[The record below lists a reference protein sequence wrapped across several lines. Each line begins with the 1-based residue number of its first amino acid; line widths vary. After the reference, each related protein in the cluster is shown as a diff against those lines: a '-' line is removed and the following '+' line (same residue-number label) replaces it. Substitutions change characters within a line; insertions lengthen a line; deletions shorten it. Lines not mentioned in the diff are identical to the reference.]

1 MLTIKL
7 DSDIMKLQIK
17 LCKILCE
24 VIAVYKKE
32 ILEKAQKESDDE
44 GLQNARNKGRAW
56 GVVAFTAVYVII
68 TIFNFVK
75 DNPNN
80 IPSLFF
86 MAYIAAESIPEFIF
100 TKKKI
105 FLFTSICAGIAAIL
119 NLIQYMTGA

>member
-7 DSDIMKLQIK
+7 GSDIMKLQRK
-17 LCKILCE
+17 LCKIICE
-24 VIAVYKKE
+24 VITVDKKE

-56 GVVAFTAVYVII
+56 GVVAFMAVYVII
-68 TIFNFVK
+68 TIFNYVK

>member
-7 DSDIMKLQIK
+7 GSAIMKLQGK

-24 VIAVYKKE
+24 VITVDKKE
-32 ILEKAQKESDDE
+32 ILAKAQKESDDE
-44 GLQNARNKGRAW
+44 GLQNAGNKGRAW

-86 MAYIAAESIPEFIF
+86 MVYIAAESIPEFIF

>member
-7 DSDIMKLQIK
+7 GSDIMKLQRK
-17 LCKILCE
+17 LCKITCE

-44 GLQNARNKGRAW
+44 GLQNAGNKGRVW
-56 GVVAFTAVYVII
+56 GVVAFTAVYVIV
-68 TIFNFVK
+68 TIFNSVK

-86 MAYIAAESIPEFIF
+86 MAYLAAESIPEFIF

>member
-7 DSDIMKLQIK
+7 GSDIMNLQRK

-24 VIAVYKKE
+24 VITVDKAK

-44 GLQNARNKGRAW
+44 GLQNARNKGRVW

>member
-1 MLTIKL
+1 
-7 DSDIMKLQIK
+7 MKLQRK

-24 VIAVYKKE
+24 VITVDKAK

-44 GLQNARNKGRAW
+44 GLQNAGNKGRAW

-86 MAYIAAESIPEFIF
+86 MAYLAAESIPEFIF

>member
-7 DSDIMKLQIK
+7 GSDIMKLQRK

-24 VIAVYKKE
+24 VIAVDKKE

-44 GLQNARNKGRAW
+44 GLQNAKNKGRAG
-56 GVVAFTAVYVII
+56 GVLAFTVVYVII
-68 TIFNFVK
+68 TIFNSVK

-86 MAYIAAESIPEFIF
+86 MAYLAAESIPEFIF

>member
-7 DSDIMKLQIK
+7 GSAIMKLQRK

-24 VIAVYKKE
+24 VITVDKKE

-56 GVVAFTAVYVII
+56 GVVAFTAVYVIV

-119 NLIQYMTGA
+119 NLMQYMTGA

>member
-7 DSDIMKLQIK
+7 GSAIMKLQRK

-24 VIAVYKKE
+24 VITVDKAK

-56 GVVAFTAVYVII
+56 GVLAFTAVYVII

>member
-7 DSDIMKLQIK
+7 GSDIMKLQRK

-24 VIAVYKKE
+24 VITVDKKE

-56 GVVAFTAVYVII
+56 GVLAFTAVYVII

-105 FLFTSICAGIAAIL
+105 FLFNSICAGIVAIL

>member
-7 DSDIMKLQIK
+7 GSDIMKLQRK

-24 VIAVYKKE
+24 VIAVDKAK

>member
-7 DSDIMKLQIK
+7 GSAIMKLQRK
-17 LCKILCE
+17 LCKIICE
-24 VIAVYKKE
+24 VITVDKKK

-119 NLIQYMTGA
+119 NLVQYMTGA

>member
-7 DSDIMKLQIK
+7 GSDIMNLQRK

-24 VIAVYKKE
+24 VITVDKAK

-86 MAYIAAESIPEFIF
+86 MAYLAAESIPEFIF

>member
-1 MLTIKL
+1 M
-7 DSDIMKLQIK
+7 D
-17 LCKILCE
+17 
-24 VIAVYKKE
+24 KKE

-56 GVVAFTAVYVII
+56 GVVAFMAVYVII
-68 TIFNFVK
+68 TIFNYVK

-100 TKKKI
+100 T
-105 FLFTSICAGIAAIL
+105 SICAGIAAIL

>member
-7 DSDIMKLQIK
+7 GSAIMKLQRK
-17 LCKILCE
+17 LCKITRE
-24 VIAVYKKE
+24 VIAVDKKE

-44 GLQNARNKGRAW
+44 GLQNAKNKGRAW

-68 TIFNFVK
+68 TIFNYVK
-75 DNPNN
+75 DNPNDV
-80 IPSLFF
+80 PSIFF
-86 MAYIAAESIPEFIF
+86 MIYLAAESIPEFIF

>member
-7 DSDIMKLQIK
+7 GSDIMKLQRK

-24 VIAVYKKE
+24 VITVDKKE

-56 GVVAFTAVYVII
+56 GVLAFTAVYVII
-68 TIFNFVK
+68 TIFNYVK

-80 IPSLFF
+80 LPSLFF

-105 FLFTSICAGIAAIL
+105 FLFTSICAGISAIL
-119 NLIQYMTGA
+119 NLIYYMTGA

>member
-7 DSDIMKLQIK
+7 GSDIMKLQRK
-17 LCKILCE
+17 LCKIICE
-24 VIAVYKKE
+24 VITVDKKK

>member
-7 DSDIMKLQIK
+7 GSDIMKLQRK

-24 VIAVYKKE
+24 VITVDKKK

-56 GVVAFTAVYVII
+56 GVVAFTAVYVIV
-68 TIFNFVK
+68 TIFNYVK
-75 DNPNN
+75 DNTNN

>member
-1 MLTIKL
+1 
-7 DSDIMKLQIK
+7 MKLQRK

-24 VIAVYKKE
+24 VITVDKKE

-56 GVVAFTAVYVII
+56 GVLAFTVVYVII
-68 TIFNFVK
+68 TIFNYVK

-86 MAYIAAESIPEFIF
+86 MAYLAAESIPEFIF

-105 FLFTSICAGIAAIL
+105 FLFTSICAGISAIL
-119 NLIQYMTGA
+119 NLIHYMTGA

>member
-7 DSDIMKLQIK
+7 GSDIMNLQRK

-24 VIAVYKKE
+24 VITVDKAK

-44 GLQNARNKGRAW
+44 GLQNARNKGRVW

-68 TIFNFVK
+68 TIFNYVK

>member
-7 DSDIMKLQIK
+7 GSDIMKLQRK
-17 LCKILCE
+17 LCKITCE
-24 VIAVYKKE
+24 VITVDKTK

-44 GLQNARNKGRAW
+44 GLQNVKNKGRAW

-86 MAYIAAESIPEFIF
+86 MAYLAAESIPEFIF

>member
-1 MLTIKL
+1 
-7 DSDIMKLQIK
+7 MKLQRK

-24 VIAVYKKE
+24 VITVHKKE

>member
-7 DSDIMKLQIK
+7 GSDIMKLQRK
-17 LCKILCE
+17 LFKILCE
-24 VIAVYKKE
+24 VITVDKKK

-119 NLIQYMTGA
+119 NLVQYMTGA

>member
-7 DSDIMKLQIK
+7 GSAIMKLQRK
-17 LCKILCE
+17 LCKIICE
-24 VIAVYKKE
+24 VITVDKKK

-68 TIFNFVK
+68 TIFNFVR

-80 IPSLFF
+80 VPSLFF

>member
-7 DSDIMKLQIK
+7 GSAIMKLQGK

-24 VIAVYKKE
+24 VIAVDKAK

>member
-7 DSDIMKLQIK
+7 GSDIMKLQRK

-24 VIAVYKKE
+24 VITVDKKE

-56 GVVAFTAVYVII
+56 GVLAFTAVYVII

-86 MAYIAAESIPEFIF
+86 MAYLAAESIPEFIF

-105 FLFTSICAGIAAIL
+105 FLFTSICAGISAIL
-119 NLIQYMTGA
+119 NLIYYMTGA

>member
-7 DSDIMKLQIK
+7 GSDIMKLQRK
-17 LCKILCE
+17 LCKIICE
-24 VIAVYKKE
+24 VITVDKKK

-56 GVVAFTAVYVII
+56 GVVAFMAVYVII
-68 TIFNFVK
+68 TIFNYVK

>member
-7 DSDIMKLQIK
+7 GSDIMKLQRK
-17 LCKILCE
+17 LCKITCE
-24 VIAVYKKE
+24 VITVDKKE

-56 GVVAFTAVYVII
+56 GVLAFTVVYVII

>member
-7 DSDIMKLQIK
+7 GSDIMKLQRK

-24 VIAVYKKE
+24 VIAVDKKK

-56 GVVAFTAVYVII
+56 GVVAFTAVYVIV

-105 FLFTSICAGIAAIL
+105 FLFTSICAGISAIL
-119 NLIQYMTGA
+119 NLIHYMTGA

>member
-7 DSDIMKLQIK
+7 GSAIMKLQRK

-24 VIAVYKKE
+24 VIAVDKAK

-44 GLQNARNKGRAW
+44 GLQNAGNKGRAW

-86 MAYIAAESIPEFIF
+86 MAYLAAESIPEFIF

>member
-7 DSDIMKLQIK
+7 GSAIMKLQRK
-17 LCKILCE
+17 LCKITCE
-24 VIAVYKKE
+24 VITVDKKE

-56 GVVAFTAVYVII
+56 GVIAFTAVYVII

>member
-7 DSDIMKLQIK
+7 GSDIMKLQIK

-24 VIAVYKKE
+24 VIAVDKKE

-56 GVVAFTAVYVII
+56 GVLAFTAVYVII

>member
-7 DSDIMKLQIK
+7 GSAIMKLQRK

-24 VIAVYKKE
+24 VIAVDKAK

>member
-1 MLTIKL
+1 MDKA
-7 DSDIMKLQIK
+7 K
-17 LCKILCE
+17 
-24 VIAVYKKE
+24 

-44 GLQNARNKGRAW
+44 GLQNAGNKGRAW

-86 MAYIAAESIPEFIF
+86 MAYLAAESIPEFIF